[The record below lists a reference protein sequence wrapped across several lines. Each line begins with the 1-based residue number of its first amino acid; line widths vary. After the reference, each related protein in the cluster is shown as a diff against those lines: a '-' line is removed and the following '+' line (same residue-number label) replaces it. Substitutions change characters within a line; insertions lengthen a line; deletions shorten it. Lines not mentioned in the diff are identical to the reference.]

1 MNRTRALIAPAALTA
16 ALVLAACGG
25 GTTTATAARYSSAS
39 QVVAALK
46 HDGLACTGGDNNT
59 PVVSGATSETLCNL
73 TSSATALIDVFPGT
87 VSTATV
93 LRNSVSTGTQQIWS
107 DVGPNWWVQTSHAYA
122 RRIRVLLGG
131 RIIAGPWHPQ
141 AQPSAVASTSP
152 MDAWCGGSGYG
163 DYQAVQ
169 SDLTQMSTDIGN
181 GDYGTA
187 ENADATQL
195 GSDAEAAEGNL
206 PPVTKSQK
214 LDYLLYMGAISFAAA
229 DLGSGNISAAEKAMN
244 GATSYGDKLT
254 AVVSACG

>member
-1 MNRTRALIAPAALTA
+1 MNRTHALIAPPVLAA
-16 ALVLAACGG
+16 ALVLAACGS
-25 GTTTATAARYSSAS
+25 GTATATAARYSSVS

-46 HDGLACTGGDNNT
+46 RGDLACTGGGDTT

-73 TSSATALIDVFPGT
+73 TSSDTALIDVFPGT

-93 LRNSVSTGTQQIWS
+93 LHDSVSTGTEQIWS

-122 RRIRVLLGG
+122 SRVRALLGG

-152 MDAWCGGSGYG
+152 MDAWCGGSGYS

-169 SDLTQMSTDIGN
+169 SDLTQMSTDLGN

-195 GSDAEAAEGNL
+195 LSDAEAAEKNA

-214 LDYLLYMGAISFAAA
+214 VDYILYMGAISFSAT
-229 DLGSGNISAAEKAMN
+229 DLDSGNVTAAKDAMN
-244 GATSYGDKLT
+244 GAGSYKD
-254 AVVSACG
+254 AVNAIVAACG